1 MKWSIL
7 IASAVLLWTN
17 VGADAQN
24 EQPKEIILDQIWAY
38 DMPGIRKIEELAE
51 GPDMRLL
58 NGVLELAYHR
68 ADQLKFKD
76 VARPGFAVSGSGR
89 AALHAALAV
98 FLDDRRREFSTDEN
112 ITVVFFSE
120 PLSRYRV
127 QIRQVTRRNS
137 EIEIQYELEPYIGGG
152 MSYVNLALI
161 PLGKLPLGK
170 YNVAM
175 TQLPREQ
182 KPVEIKAGFKP
193 LDKEWS
199 RNFLSKPFNFTV
211 AEKRE

>member
-1 MKWSIL
+1 
-7 IASAVLLWTN
+7 
-17 VGADAQN
+17 
-24 EQPKEIILDQIWAY
+24 
-38 DMPGIRKIEELAE
+38 
-51 GPDMRLL
+51 
-58 NGVLELAYHR
+58 
-68 ADQLKFKD
+68 
-76 VARPGFAVSGSGR
+76 
-89 AALHAALAV
+89 
-98 FLDDRRREFSTDEN
+98 
-112 ITVVFFSE
+112 
-120 PLSRYRV
+120 
-127 QIRQVTRRNS
+127 
-137 EIEIQYELEPYIGGG
+137 